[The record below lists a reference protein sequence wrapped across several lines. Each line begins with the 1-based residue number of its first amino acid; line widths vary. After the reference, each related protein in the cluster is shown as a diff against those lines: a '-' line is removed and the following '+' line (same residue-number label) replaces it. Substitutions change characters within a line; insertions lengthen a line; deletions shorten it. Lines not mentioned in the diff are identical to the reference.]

1 MEANFGTC
9 GSQKISKQLKN
20 QRSGTQPPTRYTNT
34 TQQVML
40 NADHGMH
47 PTKQTSTMKQ
57 VVKIGSNRGTTRN
70 QLLDEIQT
78 TSNRLKH
85 QTQTG

>member
-9 GSQKISKQLKN
+9 GSHQISKQLEN
-20 QRSGTQPPTRYTNT
+20 QRSGTQPPTEYTNA

-57 VVKIGSNRGTTRN
+57 AVTICNNRGTTRN
-70 QLLDEIQT
+70 QTSDKIQT
-78 TSNRLKH
+78 ASNRLKH